1 MQVSVESTSSIE
13 RRMTVQVPAER
24 LSEAVDARLKSLRG
38 RVRINGFRP
47 GKVPL
52 KIIRQ
57 QYGQGVLQDVMTE
70 LLQSSFQEAVTQE
83 KLQPVGGP
91 SIEPVNMKE
100 GEPLE
105 YKATFEVYPEIEVAD
120 VSALEITRFD
130 ADIEESDIDKM
141 IENLRKQRQTWE
153 TVERAS
159 QDGDQVIV
167 DFKGFVGDEA
177 FEGGEASDLPIV
189 VGEGRMIPGFE
200 DQLKGV
206 SAGDELEVNVAFPE
220 DYHVEDLAGKDARFE
235 VKVKEV
241 KEARLPEV
249 DDEFLKAF
257 GVEEGGIEKLRADIR
272 ENMSRE
278 LKQKLK
284 SKVKGQVMDGLL
296 DLHPI
301 EVPKAL
307 VSEEI
312 ARMRQQAMA
321 NMQQQG
327 DASALPDELFEAD
340 ARKRVA
346 LGLIIGQIIRGKAL
360 ELDKDRVEAE
370 LDELAASYEDAD
382 QVKQYYRSN
391 REQMSTLEAMVLE
404 DQVVDWVL
412 TNAKVSDEKK
422 AFDDIME
429 PNQ

>member
-1 MQVSVESTSSIE
+1 MQVSVEATSSIE
-13 RRMTVQVPAER
+13 RCMTVQVPAER
-24 LSEAVDARLKSLRG
+24 LTEAVDARLKSLRG

-52 KIIRQ
+52 KILRQ
-57 QYGQGVLQDVMTE
+57 QYGASVLQEAMTD
-70 LLQSSFQEAVTQE
+70 LLQISFREAIVQEG
-83 KLQPVGGP
+83 LQPVGGP

-120 VSALEITRFD
+120 VSSLEVSRYEVE
-130 ADIEESDIDKM
+130 IEESDIDKM
-141 IENLRKQRQTWE
+141 VENLRKQRQSWE

-177 FEGGEASDLPIV
+177 FDGGEASDLPIV
-189 VGEGRMIPGFE
+189 IGEGRMIPGFE
-200 DQLKGV
+200 EQLKGV
-206 SAGDELEVNVAFPE
+206 SAGDEREVNVTFPD
-220 DYHVEDLAGKDARFE
+220 DYHVEDLAGKEARFE

-257 GVEEGGIEKLRADIR
+257 GVEEGGVEKLREDIR
-272 ENMSRE
+272 ENMQRE
-278 LKQKLK
+278 LKQKTK
-284 SKVKGQVMDGLL
+284 SKIKDQVMKGLL
-296 DLHPI
+296 DLHA
-301 EVPKAL
+301 VDLPKAL

-312 ARMRQQAMA
+312 GRMRQQASSGA
-321 NMQQQG
+321 PQN
-327 DASALPDELFEAD
+327 DVPELPDALFEEEAK
-340 ARKRVA
+340 RRVA
-346 LGLIIGQIIRGKAL
+346 LGLIVGQVIRDKEIA
-360 ELDKDRVEAE
+360 LDKDRVEAE
-370 LDELAASYEDAD
+370 LDDLAASYEDTE

-391 REQMSTLEAMVLE
+391 PDQMSLLEAMVLE

-412 TNAKVSDEKK
+412 NNAKVSDEKK
-422 AFDDIME
+422 SFDDIME
-429 PNQ
+429 PGK

>member
-13 RRMTVQVPAER
+13 RCMTVQVPAER
-24 LSEAVDARLKSLRG
+24 LTEAVDARLKSLRG

-52 KIIRQ
+52 KVVRQ
-57 QYGQGVLQDVMTE
+57 QYGGSVLQEVLTE
-70 LLQSSFQEAVTQE
+70 LLQNSFQEAVMQE

-120 VSALEITRFD
+120 VSSLEVSRYEVEIND
-130 ADIEESDIDKM
+130 SDVDKM
-141 IENLRKQRQTWE
+141 IESLRKQRETWE
-153 TVERAS
+153 TIERAS
-159 QDGDQVIV
+159 TEGDQVIV

-177 FEGGEASDLPIV
+177 FEGGEAGDLPIV
-189 VGEGRMIPGFE
+189 IGEERMIPGFE
-200 DQLKGV
+200 EQLKGV
-206 SAGDELEVNVAFPE
+206 SAGDELEVNVTFPE
-220 DYHVEDLAGKDARFE
+220 DYHVGDLAGKEARFE

-241 KEARLPEV
+241 KEPHLPEI

-257 GVEEGGIEKLRADIR
+257 GVEEGGVEKLRADIR
-272 ENMSRE
+272 ENMQRE
-278 LKQKLK
+278 LKQKIK
-284 SKVKGQVMDGLL
+284 SKIKGQVMDGLL
-296 DLHPI
+296 KLHAVD
-301 EVPKAL
+301 VPKVL
-307 VSEEI
+307 VGEEI
-312 ARMRQQAMA
+312 GRMRQQTMSAA
-321 NMQQQG
+321 QQN
-327 DASALPDELFEAD
+327 DPSALPDELFEDEAK
-340 ARKRVA
+340 KRVA
-346 LGLIIGQIIRGKAL
+346 LGLIVGQIIRDKEL

-370 LDELAASYEDAD
+370 LDDLAASYEDVD

-391 REQMSTLEAMVLE
+391 RDQMNMLEAMVLE

-422 AFDDIME
+422 SFDDIME
-429 PNQ
+429 PGK